1 MRSSWKLGVCLIMA
15 FAVLLAGQLALAG
28 SQEITAKL
36 NSGDFILNADNFM
49 VIFDKSGSMRDT
61 YTGQRKVDYEKKL
74 VGLFNA
80 TVPDAKLSAGLREF
94 GENNWNFDVT
104 QLDYGVTTYN
114 RDALG
119 KVVAKL
125 ERPFG
130 NSPLDVALLAAGKD
144 LAGAAGK
151 SAIVVFS
158 DGVDMKE
165 APMVKAATEVKKQYG
180 DRLCIYTVQIGNDA
194 NGAKVLD
201 KVARAS
207 ECGFAVNGDKV
218 ADDASMTAFVEKIF
232 LAAAPPKPVVVPP
245 PPEAEKKVEPQA
257 APKKELK
264 EKVTISLN
272 VQFDTDKAVVK
283 PKYKD
288 DIKKVADFMKEYPDT
303 KASIEGNTDNT
314 GSAAYNKKLSKKRAD
329 AVAAYLV
336 KNFGI
341 DKSRLST
348 VGYGFDK
355 PVASNK
361 TAKGRQQNRRVDAV
375 IETIVTKYE

>member
-49 VIFDKSGSMRDT
+49 VIFDKSGSMGDW
-61 YTGQRKVDYEKKL
+61 YAGQRKVCYEKKL

-144 LAGAAGK
+144 LAGSAGK

-201 KVARAS
+201 KVAKAS

-232 LAAAPPKPVVVPP
+232 LAAAPPKPVAPP
-245 PPEAEKKVEPQA
+245 PVAEKKVEPQA

-303 KASIEGNTDNT
+303 KATIEGNTDNT

>member
-1 MRSSWKLGVCLIMA
+1 MRSSGKLGVCLILA

-49 VIFDKSGSMRDT
+49 VIFDKSGSMGDW
-61 YTGQRKVDYEKKL
+61 YAGQRKVCYEKKL

-80 TVPDAKLSAGLREF
+80 TVPDARLSAGLREF
-94 GENNWNFDVT
+94 GENNWNFAVT
-104 QLDYGVTTYN
+104 QLDYGVTAYN

-130 NSPLDVALLAAGKD
+130 NSPLDEALLAAGKD
-144 LAGAAGK
+144 LAGSAGK

-158 DGVDMKE
+158 DGVDMKD
-165 APMVKAATEVKKQYG
+165 APVKAAAAVKKQYG
-180 DRLCIYTVQIGNDA
+180 DRLCIYTVQIGNDE

-218 ADDASMTAFVEKIF
+218 ADDASMTAFVERIF
-232 LAAAPPKPVVVPP
+232 LAAAPPKPVAPP
-245 PPEAEKKVEPQA
+245 PVAEKKVEPQA

-288 DIKKVADFMKEYPDT
+288 EIKKVADFMKEYPDT
-303 KASIEGNTDNT
+303 KATIEGNTDNK

-329 AVAAYLV
+329 AVADYLV

-355 PVASNK
+355 PVASNA